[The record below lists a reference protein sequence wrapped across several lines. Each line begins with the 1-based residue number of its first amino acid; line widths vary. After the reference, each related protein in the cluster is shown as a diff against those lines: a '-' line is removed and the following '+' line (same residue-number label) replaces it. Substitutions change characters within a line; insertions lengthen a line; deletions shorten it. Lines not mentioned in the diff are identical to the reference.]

1 VKDDMVQGG
10 TVKPQDDEATPMKA
24 VIMKGGTVKGR

>member
-10 TVKPQDDEATPMKA
+10 MVKPQDDETTPMKA